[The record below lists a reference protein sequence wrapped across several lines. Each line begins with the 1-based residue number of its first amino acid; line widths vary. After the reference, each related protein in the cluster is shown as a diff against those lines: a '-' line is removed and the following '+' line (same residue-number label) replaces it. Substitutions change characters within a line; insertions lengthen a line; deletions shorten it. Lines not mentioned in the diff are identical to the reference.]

1 MTASQCITLAI
12 TPLAESPRSNHGL
25 GQPVRSSKKFQWVG
39 SGSTSAVGTLDQRHG
54 NAQRTLAHS
63 KIPIDK
69 THLFVNIA
77 VLCCT
82 GCGTIYYAGCFINSH
97 QWVGHGHNRRVFP
110 AAHVVKVKHA
120 LHGAVLHTP
129 DDSTSLLC
137 EEWFSRAETSFHARQ
152 LHLRLIPAHGRR
164 WL

>member
-1 MTASQCITLAI
+1 MYYSRYHTISRVPSFKSWIRTTCSIEQKI
-12 TPLAESPRSNHGL
+12 PMGWF
-25 GQPVRSSKKFQWVG
+25 GQYQR
-39 SGSTSAVGTLDQRHG
+39 AAGTLDQRHG